1 MSLPGPALITSDT
14 VRSAEARPGH
24 WIMVRGCQHHPASTA
39 ASTPGYQHTWTCT
52 CVRSTPDPLP
62 SLSND
67 HPRPSQLP
75 WGCSVT
81 LYTVCLSGI
90 TPSLYT
96 VTAVTITG
104 VWRTGCSLTEISAS
118 TEGPASAQQPRLS
131 LLEAANSDSCTAASL
146 SLSKSGMRQP
156 LTTAVSLEVCTVMY
170 SMSTVHCTQTVQ

>member
-1 MSLPGPALITSDT
+1 
-14 VRSAEARPGH
+14 
-24 WIMVRGCQHHPASTA
+24 MVRGCQHHPASTA

-67 HPRPSQLP
+67 HPWPSQLP

-96 VTAVTITG
+96 VTAVTIIG
-104 VWRTGCSLTEISAS
+104 VWRTGCGLREISAS

-146 SLSKSGMRQP
+146 SLSLSLSKSGMRQP
-156 LTTAVSLEVCTVMY
+156 LTTAVSLEVCTVDILYKLYTM
-170 SMSTVHCTQTVQ
+170 CTL